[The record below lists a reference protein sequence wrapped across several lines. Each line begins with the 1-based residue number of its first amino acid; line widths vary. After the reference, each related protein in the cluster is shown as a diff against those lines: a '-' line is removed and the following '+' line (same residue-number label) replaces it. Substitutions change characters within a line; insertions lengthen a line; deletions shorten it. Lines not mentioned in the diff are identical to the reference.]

1 MKGKAIAVV
10 LVASMPATLANAETP
25 VGGKG
30 FTCVAQ
36 NGAIRRYNIDLQ
48 RKRYQEAGE
57 APKKI
62 AKIVDA
68 KITLYNFSAPWG
80 DLYSDTSLDRSTLVL
95 TVYHKTGQEI
105 ISLFFQCQMGEPF
118 NFAAERQF

>member
-1 MKGKAIAVV
+1 MNGKMIAIA
-10 LVASMPATLANAETP
+10 LVASMPASLAGAETP

-30 FTCVAQ
+30 FKCVAQ

-57 APKKI
+57 APRKI

-68 KITLYNFSAPWG
+68 KVTLYNFSAPWG

-95 TVYHKTGQEI
+95 RVYHRTGQEI
-105 ISLFFQCQMGEPF
+105 ISLFYQCQMSEPF
-118 NFAAERQF
+118 NFTAERQF